1 MFGPLKCKTLRLA
14 KVWKLEGFT
23 YGCGVLWVKPG
34 SDGTQEIETIAN
46 AGRSLGAGSHRCP
59 SVATRVFE
67 ILKTG
72 SVV

>member
-14 KVWKLEGFT
+14 KVWKPEGFT

-46 AGRSLGAGSHRCP
+46 AGRSLGAG
-59 SVATRVFE
+59 VTGARVWQLGCF
-67 ILKTG
+67 K
-72 SVV
+72 S